1 MHIHEYQA
9 KTLFSQFN
17 IQIPNGILINTTAQ
31 ASDER
36 IKFGWLMRGLVIFDK
51 NGESIVFLL
60 FLKDIKPLSNKK
72 SNVGVNIKPLYG
84 SNCS

>member
-31 ASDER
+31 ASDACNTL
-36 IKFGWLMRGLVIFDK
+36 GG
-51 NGESIVFLL
+51 SIWVVKAQVHAGGTL
-60 FLKDIKPLSNKK
+60 
-72 SNVGVNIKPLYG
+72 
-84 SNCS
+84 